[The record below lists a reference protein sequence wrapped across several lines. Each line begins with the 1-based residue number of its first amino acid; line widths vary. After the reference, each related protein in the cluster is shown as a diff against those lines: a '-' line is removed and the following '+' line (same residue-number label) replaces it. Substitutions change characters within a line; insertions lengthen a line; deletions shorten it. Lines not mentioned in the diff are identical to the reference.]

1 MGIGGINDYA
11 GLLRNF
17 RVPNVSETGIGQ
29 NVRPDAVIREESLT
43 AADTHVA
50 APVVRKVAQ
59 LEDISIT
66 FNKQESFGY
75 LGKDSD
81 IHSLDVEK
89 AIDDMRKDKVLQQY
103 QYFVGSSRNLQIEN
117 NADGTVI
124 QKF

>member
-17 RVPNVSETGIGQ
+17 RVPNVSETGIEQ
-29 NVRPDAVIREESLT
+29 NVRPDAVIREESLPV
-43 AADTHVA
+43 ADTHVA
-50 APVVRKVAQ
+50 APVVRKDAQ

-66 FNKQESFGY
+66 FNKKESFGY

-81 IHSLDVEK
+81 IRSLDVQK

-117 NADGTVI
+117 NADGIVI

>member
-1 MGIGGINDYA
+1 MVIGGINDYA

-17 RVPNVSETGIGQ
+17 RVPNVSETGIEQ
-29 NVRPDAVIREESLT
+29 NVRPDAVIREESLPV
-43 AADTHVA
+43 ADTHVA
-50 APVVRKVAQ
+50 APVVRKDAQ

-66 FNKQESFGY
+66 FNKKESFGY

-81 IHSLDVEK
+81 IRSLDVEN
-89 AIDDMRKDKVLQQY
+89 AIDGMRKDKVLQQY

-117 NADGTVI
+117 NADGIVI

>member
-17 RVPNVSETGIGQ
+17 RVPNVSEAGIERNG
-29 NVRPDAVIREESLT
+29 RPDAVIREESLPVK
-43 AADTHVA
+43 DTHAA
-50 APVVRKVAQ
+50 APAVRKDAQ

-66 FNKQESFGY
+66 FNRQESFDY

-117 NADGTVI
+117 NADGIVI

>member
-17 RVPNVSETGIGQ
+17 RVPNVSEAGIERNG
-29 NVRPDAVIREESLT
+29 RPDAVIREESLPVK
-43 AADTHVA
+43 DPHVA
-50 APVVRKVAQ
+50 APVARKDAQ

-66 FNKQESFGY
+66 FNRQESFDY

-89 AIDDMRKDKVLQQY
+89 ALDDMRKDKVLQQY

-117 NADGTVI
+117 NADGIVV

>member
-17 RVPNVSETGIGQ
+17 RVPNVSEAGIERNG
-29 NVRPDAVIREESLT
+29 RPDTVIREESLPVK
-43 AADTHVA
+43 DTHAA
-50 APVVRKVAQ
+50 APVARKDAQ

-66 FNKQESFGY
+66 FNRQENFDY

-81 IHSLDVEK
+81 IRSLDVEK

-103 QYFVGSSRNLQIEN
+103 QYFVGSSRNSQIEN
-117 NADGTVI
+117 NADGIVI